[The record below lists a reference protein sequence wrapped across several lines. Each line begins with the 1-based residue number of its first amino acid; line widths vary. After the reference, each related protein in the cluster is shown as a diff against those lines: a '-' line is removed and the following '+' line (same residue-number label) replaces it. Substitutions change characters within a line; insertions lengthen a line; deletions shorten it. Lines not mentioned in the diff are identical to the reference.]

1 MRINQRA
8 LAYLNEVI
16 HHRSLR
22 RAAQHLNIDPS
33 AISRQIAAL
42 EQELDTRLLERTAQG
57 VSPTEA
63 GEMLVAHYRQ
73 QQANDRGVLSRL
85 SDLRGLRQG
94 HVRIAVGEGFIADLI
109 SQPLQSFILSHPGI
123 DLEVNMAG
131 ANEAIGLVKEDAV
144 DFALVY
150 APAEDDSLHVH
161 VDTLQPLDLITPPDH
176 PLAQS
181 TSPISMAAL
190 RNESLA
196 LIHNSTG
203 MGQLAVIVAQ
213 LEHLQLRP
221 KLRTNSVAVLVN
233 FVKSGIGVAFMPE
246 LTVSDE
252 LQSGS
257 IRRCTLANRA
267 LRDARARIVSHKG
280 RELTVA
286 SQACLEHLRD
296 GMRFFN
302 DHAPSIRDRK

>member
-33 AISRQIAAL
+33 AISRQISAL
-42 EQELDTRLLERTAQG
+42 ELELDTRLLERTAQG

-123 DLEVNMAG
+123 DLEVSMAG

-246 LTVSDE
+246 LTVSTE

-302 DHAPSIRDRK
+302 DHAPSILDKR

>member
-33 AISRQIAAL
+33 AISRQISAL
-42 EQELDTRLLERTAQG
+42 ELELDTRLLERTAQG

-123 DLEVNMAG
+123 DLEVSMAG

-246 LTVSDE
+246 LTVHTE
-252 LQSGS
+252 LQSCS

-302 DHAPSIRDRK
+302 DHAPSILDKR